1 LSAFAPI
8 SDPRLV
14 VAVMIDEPTAGGT
27 TAATSPA
34 PVFSQVIAGGA
45 LRTLGIPPDAP
56 IQVADAAAPERA
68 SCEHAAPNSLIVWKR
83 SASCRPASPTTAAR
97 SGRAISSSPIRATW
111 PMAGRYIADALARG
125 AVAVL
130 LATGRRFRFCQNI
143 GLTVANLPVEALRPL
158 AGPLAHMVYA
168 ATRAE
173 NLSLIAITGTN
184 GKTTI
189 SQCLARAYPKPCAII
204 GTLGA
209 GFPDALVETGF
220 TTPEATTLM
229 RYLAEFRA
237 KHAAACA
244 LEASSIGIEEG
255 RMNGARVDV
264 AVFTNFTRDHLD
276 YHGSMEAYADAKEKL
291 FHWPRLRTAIINLD
305 DEFGL
310 KLMRDTSAMRVLGY
324 AIGEGRRDF
333 PALVRAEKSGSI
345 RRPASRSP
353 LVLPNGRVHRRNG
366 AGRPLQHLQPAGR
379 RRRAA
384 RCRPAGRRGRAARLA
399 DLTPP
404 PGRMERVGGNGE
416 PLVVVDYAHTPD
428 ALENAL
434 TALRADVATTRGGSA
449 LCVVFGCGGDRDKGK
464 RPQMGRIAERLAD
477 RVLITSDNPRSEV
490 PQAIVD
496 EILAGMIHAE
506 VEIDR
511 AAAIRRASPKPAS
524 NDVILLAGKGH
535 EPYQDMGGVRLPFS
549 DVEQAQAALALR
561 RNQPGGSMH
570 ELAALANRPG
580 RRVAA

>member
-1 LSAFAPI
+1 VST
-8 SDPRLV
+8 PRELLDRLEAMGV
-14 VAVMIDEPTAGGT
+14 VPTG
-27 TAATSPA
+27 
-34 PVFSQVIAGGA
+34 
-45 LRTLGIPPDAP
+45 
-56 IQVADAAAPERA
+56 VADDSRQ
-68 SCEHAAPNSLIVWKR
+68 V
-83 SASCRPASPTTAAR
+83 RPGDLFLAYPGDLAD
-97 SGRAISSSPIRATW
+97 GR
-111 PMAGRYIADALARG
+111 RYIADALARG
-125 AVAVL
+125 AVAVFWQP
-130 LATGRRFRFCQNI
+130 GENFDFGQNI

-158 AGPLAHMVYA
+158 AGPLAHMVYGHPS
-168 ATRAE
+168 E

-276 YHGSMEAYADAKEKL
+276 YHGTMEAYADAKEKL

-333 PALVRAEKSGSI
+333 PALVRAENLVDT
-345 RRPASRSP
+345 PAGQSFT
-353 LVLPNGRVHRRNG
+353 LVLPNGRVTVETALVGRYNISNLLAV
-366 AGRPLQHLQPAGR
+366 AGVLHDAGLPA
-379 RRRAA
+379 AEVA
-384 RCRPAGRRGRAARLA
+384 RRLA
-399 DLTPP
+399 ELTPP

-416 PLVVVDYAHTPD
+416 PLVVIDYAHTPD

-434 TALRADVATTRGGSA
+434 TALRAVATTRDGRLG
-449 LCVVFGCGGDRDKGK
+449 VVFGCGGDRDKGK

-477 RVLITSDNPRSEV
+477 RVLVTSDNPRSEV

-496 EILAGMIHAE
+496 DILAGMIHAE

-511 AAAIRRASPKPAS
+511 AAAIRRAVAEAGQ

-535 EPYQDMGGVRLPFS
+535 EPYQDMGSVRLPFS

-561 RNQPGGSMH
+561 RNHQ
-570 ELAALANRPG
+570 EEAA
-580 RRVAA
+580 